1 MQGILSNQL
10 SVLPFITLLVYIVD
24 QWKISS
30 SLHPFDIDRNFLI
43 FLYTQQQ
50 VTAHNGSSAINSY
63 WTITEPNTPAGWLVL
78 SMSIVTGALS

>member
-1 MQGILSNQL
+1 MHGILSNQL

-50 VTAHNGSSAINSY
+50 VTAHNG
-63 WTITEPNTPAGWLVL
+63 
-78 SMSIVTGALS
+78 